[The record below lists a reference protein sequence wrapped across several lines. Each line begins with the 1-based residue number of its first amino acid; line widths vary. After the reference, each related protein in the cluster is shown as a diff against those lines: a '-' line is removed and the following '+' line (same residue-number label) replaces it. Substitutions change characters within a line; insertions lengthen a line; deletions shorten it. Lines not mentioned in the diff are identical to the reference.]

1 MVGATQILGGK
12 VSAQIIKRT
21 SLKATTLF
29 SNAMWILGMALMGC
43 SRNTTQAFVA
53 LFVWTF
59 GHNRNTPVASYMQKY
74 GAAQNM
80 GRGEIIAAQGN
91 FAAATS
97 NGRNMPGLPYF
108 VICFLTAL
116 SQCTFKIA

>member
-74 GAAQNM
+74 GAALKRRAWLPKLAM
-80 GRGEIIAAQGN
+80 GV
-91 FAAATS
+91 S
-97 NGRNMPGLPYF
+97 NDLSHSVPAVCARRSGRKL
-108 VICFLTAL
+108 
-116 SQCTFKIA
+116 